1 MKKCYINGM
10 GCISAQK
17 TFEGGF
23 LDEVE
28 VNTTDVIF
36 SAKNPDY
43 KAFISP
49 GAIRRMAKGVKMGI
63 AASQFA
69 LKEANVEIPDAIIT
83 GTGMGCLQDSEK
95 FLKAIIDNQ
104 EQYLTPTSFIQS
116 THNTVGAQIAL
127 NLQCK
132 GYNFTYVNG
141 AISLE
146 SALFDALLQIE
157 TGEAGT
163 ILAGGVDETSGHTL
177 SLYELIGLIKKKDQG
192 PMDVLEPKTPG
203 AVFGEGAGFFVLEN
217 QKKKTTYAILED
229 VQTCNTLSENE
240 VKTFV
245 EDFLKQNNLK
255 TNEIDAVVL
264 GNNGDVAFD
273 GYYNEAE
280 TLFSNTP
287 QVYYKHLCGEYNTA
301 TSFGLWTALHIL
313 KKQEIPQI
321 LQKNQLTKHTI
332 NKVLLYNQYRGK
344 DHSLTLLNHADL

>member
-1 MKKCYINGM
+1 MKKCYINGI
-10 GCISAQK
+10 GCISAQN
-17 TFEGGF
+17 TFDGGF

-28 VNTTDVIF
+28 LNTTDVIF

-63 AASQFA
+63 AASQYA
-69 LKEANVEIPDAIIT
+69 LKEAGVVNPDAIIT

-95 FLKAIIDNQ
+95 FLKAIIANQ

-141 AISLE
+141 PISFE
-146 SALFDALLQIE
+146 SALLDALLQIE
-157 TGEAGT
+157 TGETAT
-163 ILAGGVDETSGHTL
+163 ILAGGVDETSSHTL
-177 SLYELIGLIKKKDQG
+177 SLYELIGLIKKKHQG
-192 PMDVLEPKTPG
+192 PFDVLDPKTPG
-203 AVFGEGAGFFVLEN
+203 AVFSEGAGFFVLEN
-217 QKKKTTYAILED
+217 QKKSTSYAILEA
-229 VQTCNTLSENE
+229 VETHNALKKSE
-240 VKTFV
+240 VALFI
-245 EDFLKQNNLK
+245 DQFLRNNNLK
-255 TNEIDAVVL
+255 AHDIDLIVL

-273 GYYNEAE
+273 GYYDEAE
-280 TLFSNTP
+280 TLFPNTS
-287 QVYYKHLCGEYNTA
+287 QLYYKHLCGEYNTA
-301 TSFGLWTALHIL
+301 TTFGLWTALQIL

-321 LQKNQLTKHTI
+321 FQKNQLTKHPI
-332 NKVLLYNQYRGK
+332 NRVLLYNQYRGK

>member
-1 MKKCYINGM
+1 MKKCYINGI

-23 LDEVE
+23 LDDVE
-28 VNTTDVIF
+28 VNTTDVIV

-43 KAFISP
+43 KTFISP

-63 AASQFA
+63 AASQYA
-69 LKEANVEIPDAIIT
+69 LKEANVDIPDAIIT

-95 FLKAIIDNQ
+95 FLKAIIDNK
-104 EQYLTPTSFIQS
+104 ELYLTPTSFIQS

-146 SALFDALLQIE
+146 SALLDALLQIE

-163 ILAGGVDETSGHTL
+163 ILAGGVDETSCHTM
-177 SLYELIGLIKKKDQG
+177 SLYELVGLIKKKDQV
-192 PMDVLEPKTPG
+192 PMDVLDPKTPG
-203 AVFGEGAGFFVLEN
+203 AIFSEGAGFFVLEN
-217 QKKKTTYAILED
+217 QKKTTTYATLEA
-229 VQTCNTLSENE
+229 VEIHNSLRENE
-240 VKTFV
+240 VVSFI
-245 EDFLKQNNLK
+245 ENFLTTNNLK
-255 TNEIDAVVL
+255 PQDIDAIVL
-264 GNNGDVAFD
+264 GNNGDIAFD
-273 GYYNEAE
+273 GYYNHAE
-280 TLFSNTP
+280 TLFPNTAHL
-287 QVYYKHLCGEYNTA
+287 YYKHLSGEYNTA

-321 LQKNQLTKHTI
+321 VQKNQAKKHPI

>member
-1 MKKCYINGM
+1 MKKCYINGI

-17 TFEGGF
+17 TFDGGF

-28 VNTTDVIF
+28 VNTTEVII

-63 AASQFA
+63 AASQYA
-69 LKEANVEIPDAIIT
+69 LKEAGVVNPDAIIT

-141 AISLE
+141 AISFE
-146 SALFDALLQIE
+146 SALLDALLQIE
-157 TGEAGT
+157 TGETST

-192 PMDVLEPKTPG
+192 PFDVLDPKTPG
-203 AVFGEGAGFFVLEN
+203 AVFSEGAGFFVLES
-217 QKKKTTYAILED
+217 QKKSTTYATLEA
-229 VQTCNTLSENE
+229 VGIYNTLRQNE
-240 VKTFV
+240 VASFI
-245 EDFLKQNNLK
+245 ENFLTTNNLK
-255 TNEIDAVVL
+255 PHDIDVVVL

-280 TLFSNTP
+280 MLFPNTP
-287 QVYYKHLCGEYNTA
+287 LVYYKHLSGEYNTA

-321 LQKNQLTKHTI
+321 LQKNQLTKQPI
-332 NKVLLYNQYRGK
+332 NRVLLYNQYRGK

>member
-63 AASQFA
+63 AASQYA
-69 LKEANVEIPDAIIT
+69 LKEANVETPDAIIT

-104 EQYLTPTSFIQS
+104 EQFLTPTSFIQS

-146 SALFDALLQIE
+146 SALLDALLQIE

-163 ILAGGVDETSGHTL
+163 ILAGGVDETSGHTM
-177 SLYELIGLIKKKDQG
+177 SLYELVGVIKKKDQG
-192 PMDVLEPKTPG
+192 PTDVLDPKTPG
-203 AVFGEGAGFFVLEN
+203 AVFSEGAGFFVLEN
-217 QKKKTTYAILED
+217 QKKTTTYATLEA
-229 VQTCNTLSENE
+229 VEIQNKLQESEVASFIENFLNT
-240 VKTFV
+240 
-245 EDFLKQNNLK
+245 NNLK
-255 TNEIDAVVL
+255 PQDIDAVVL

-280 TLFSNTP
+280 TLFSNSP

-301 TSFGLWTALHIL
+301 TSFGFWTALHIL
-313 KKQEIPQI
+313 KKQEIPTI
-321 LQKNQLTKHTI
+321 LKKNQVKKHPI
-332 NKVLLYNQYRGK
+332 NRVLLYNQYRGK